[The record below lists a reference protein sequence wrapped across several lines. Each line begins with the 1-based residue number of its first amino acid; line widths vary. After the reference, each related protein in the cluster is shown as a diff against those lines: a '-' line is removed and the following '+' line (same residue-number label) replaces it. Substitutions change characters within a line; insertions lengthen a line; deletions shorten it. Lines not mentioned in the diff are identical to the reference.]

1 MPRFNLYIG
10 QRNRKI
16 ELVDTMYVT
25 EQEWKDLKDLNEPLN
40 GRIVEC
46 YKDEN
51 GRWRYLRFR
60 DDKDLP
66 NFITSYHSIL
76 NSIEDGI
83 TETQLEDM
91 AFDIRDKWKA
101 RDSKRQEQQRQQ
113 PSHPNVPY
121 NNNNNN
127 NVNPHHHPPPPYG
140 QMKSEPGAI
149 KRSATQEADHE
160 QQQQH
165 TDPDY
170 KTSSD
175 HPSKRVKSEQ

>member
-1 MPRFNLYIG
+1 MPRFDLYIG

-25 EQEWKDLKDLNEPLN
+25 DQEWKDLKDLNEPLN

-46 YKDEN
+46 YRDEN

-66 NFITSYHSIL
+66 NFVTSYYSIL

-91 AFDIRDKWKA
+91 ASDIRDKWKA
-101 RDSKRQEQQRQQ
+101 RDSKLQQQQ
-113 PSHPNVPY
+113 PHPNVPY
-121 NNNNNN
+121 N
-127 NVNPHHHPPPPYG
+127 PQQQQHHHPPPLPYP
-140 QMKSEPGAI
+140 QIKSEPGAI
-149 KRSATQEADHE
+149 KRSATQETDHE
-160 QQQQH
+160 QQQH
-165 TDPDY
+165 TTDPDY
-170 KTSSD
+170 KSSSE
-175 HPSKRVKSEQ
+175 HPPKRVKSEL